1 MWIFAGPAD
10 ATPRFPIWSGRIPW
24 RFRNLAISSK
34 SQDDRRM
41 MAVGF
46 CSSASAQLLQV
57 AVPSHQQALR
67 ERRATD
73 HHQPRFA
80 DWPQVF
86 GDVTMTTAM
95 LDRLT
100 HPYDIIETGS
110 TDWQFRSRKTKNSAR
125 RPRASASACTGTS
138 HALRSTQRQRRPP
151 CTTRI
156 SKLLCPRGGEMRR
169 EQGAV
174 GSKLTKPPVTLRLP
188 HGDGERRRG
197 PVSVRMDFEWPR
209 RRRADVRAT
218 GRSHALAR
226 SPLRRLLNSRD
237 DKTNY
242 ERPLSSAASAA
253 QGVGL
258 TNERPSGIG
267 GCFSRARCNP
277 VAYLRS
283 CPSGP

>member
-1 MWIFAGPAD
+1 
-10 ATPRFPIWSGRIPW
+10 
-24 RFRNLAISSK
+24 
-34 SQDDRRM
+34 
-41 MAVGF
+41 
-46 CSSASAQLLQV
+46 
-57 AVPSHQQALR
+57 
-67 ERRATD
+67 
-73 HHQPRFA
+73 
-80 DWPQVF
+80 
-86 GDVTMTTAM
+86 M

-110 TDWQFRSRKTKNSAR
+110 TDWQFRSRKTKNAPR

-138 HALRSTQRQRRPP
+138 HALRSTQRQRRLP

-156 SKLLCPRGGEMRR
+156 SKLLCPSGGEMRR

-174 GSKLTKPPVTLRLP
+174 ASKLTKPPVTLRLP

-209 RRRADVRAT
+209 RRRADLRAT
-218 GRSHALAR
+218 GGSYALAR
-226 SPLRRLLNSRD
+226 SPLRRFLSSRD
-237 DKTNY
+237 DKTND
-242 ERPLSSAASAA
+242 ERPLSSAALLSAA
-253 QGVGL
+253 QGGGL
-258 TNERPSGIG
+258 TNERPSRIG